1 MLKADG
7 FDAAILGRCDDKV
20 TGSERL
26 VYSVEA
32 CVNILTERD
41 EMERDEAEEY
51 FWFNVHGAYV
61 GESTPV
67 FVEDYDEDYDYDEED
82 SESD

>member
-7 FDAAILGRCDDKV
+7 FDAAIIGICDDKV

-32 CVNILTERD
+32 CVNILVERD
-41 EMERDEAEEY
+41 EMDFDEAVEY
-51 FWFNVHGAYV
+51 FWFNVHGAYMSE
-61 GESTPV
+61 GTPV
-67 FVEDYDEDYDYDEED
+67 FVEEYEED
-82 SESD
+82 FDD